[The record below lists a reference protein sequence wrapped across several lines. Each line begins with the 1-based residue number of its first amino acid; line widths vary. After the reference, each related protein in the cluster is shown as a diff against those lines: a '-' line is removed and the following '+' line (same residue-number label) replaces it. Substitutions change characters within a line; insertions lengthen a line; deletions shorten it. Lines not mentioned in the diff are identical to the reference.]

1 MVSFAQHPTVHDAGA
16 LLAPLRT
23 LAGRRRELEAGTA
36 GGFVHG
42 TTDYEIAR
50 FRFVGPAAGHEP
62 IRLGIFAGVH
72 GDEPAGCHAL
82 VRFLTALAAEPGRAA
97 GYDLTVY
104 PVVNPT
110 GFEDRT
116 RANRAG
122 RDLNRE
128 FWRLTAQPEVI
139 ILEDELR
146 AGRFDG
152 LITLHSDDTCE
163 GLYGYSHGRTLDE
176 MLLRPALAAAECV
189 LPRDCR
195 DRIDGFAAREGV
207 ICECFKGIL
216 APPPEQTPQPFNL
229 IFETPA
235 SAPLEQQ
242 VIAAV
247 AALDTI
253 LANYRG
259 FIAHAQGI

>member
-1 MVSFAQHPTVHDAGA
+1 MVSFSQLPSVHDASA
-16 LLAPLRT
+16 LLAPLHA
-23 LAGRRRELEAGTA
+23 LAARRRELETA
-36 GGFVHG
+36 PVGRFVHG
-42 TTDYEIAR
+42 VTDYTITR
-50 FRFVGPAAGHEP
+50 FRFVGPDAGHEP
-62 IRLGIFAGVH
+62 IRLGLFAGVH

-97 GYDLTVY
+97 GYDLSVY

-110 GFEDRT
+110 GLEDRT
-116 RANRAG
+116 RTNRAG

-128 FWRLTAQPEVI
+128 FWRRTAQPEVI
-139 ILEDELR
+139 IIEDELR

-152 LITLHSDDTCE
+152 LITLHADDTCE

-176 MLLRPALAAAECV
+176 MLLKPALTAAECV

-207 ICECFKGIL
+207 ICECFQGIL
-216 APPPEQTPQPFNL
+216 APPPEAKPQPFNL

-235 SAPLEQQ
+235 RAPLEQQ
-242 VIAAV
+242 VVAAV

-253 LANYRG
+253 LAHYRG